1 MKIAFMGSSQ
11 LSKIVLEKLYN
22 SKHKIVCVVTSS
34 DKSVGRGNKIQFSPV
49 KQFALENNI
58 PVLQYQSVSNEG
70 YEDIKAL
77 QPDVL
82 VTASFS
88 HFLKDNILN
97 LAPFGVLNVHP
108 SLLPKYRGSSPVAW
122 AVIKGETITGT
133 TIMKTSSK
141 MDAGNILMQ
150 QTLEVLPDE
159 TTGELSIRLFDLG
172 GILLIETL
180 KNIENGTIT
189 EIPQNEEESS
199 YFPKLAKE
207 MGKIDFNQTDKDIQN
222 LCNGLNPWPLC
233 YVQNFSTKEVLKVYK
248 VKPFIETIEN
258 DSVYKIGQVVLA
270 DAKKGLVVKCKNGFV
285 ILEIIQASGGKVM
298 PSKSYLNGKKIE
310 LGTQF

>member
-22 SKHKIVCVVTSS
+22 SKHKIVCVVTSP

-133 TIMKTSSK
+133 TIMKTSAK

-172 GILLIETL
+172 GTLLIETL

-189 EIPQNEEESS
+189 EILQNEEESS

-233 YVQNFSTKEVLKVYK
+233 YVENSSTKEVLKVYK
-248 VKPFIETIEN
+248 VKPFIETIVN
-258 DSVYKIGQVVLA
+258 DNNYKIGQVVLA

-285 ILEIIQASGGKVM
+285 TLEIIQASGGKAM